1 MPKRLHLRRYRQIIR
16 VFARNGFGIMLEQL
30 GVFNYL
36 KLRRTGRDRSK
47 QDEQAAAGRRTVG
60 ERLRLSCE
68 ELGPTFVKIGQIL
81 STRPDILTPEVSAE
95 LSKLQD
101 AVNPFPFDE
110 VKCVIEQEFGEP
122 LEEVFASIERVP
134 LASAS
139 LSQVHKA
146 ILHTGQEVAVKVQ
159 RPGIRDCIKVDLEI
173 LQDLASFLNLHTKYG
188 EAYDF
193 PAMIEELERT
203 LNNELDFRKEGENA
217 DRFRK
222 NFLPEY
228 RAAVPDIRWIYT
240 TERVLTMSLE
250 SGLRISEIDALKKAG
265 HDLNELG
272 MRLAGCMVR
281 QVLDDGIFH
290 ADPHPGN
297 ILVQD
302 DGTIVFLDLGMV
314 GRLSEAR
321 RQTLSEMFIGIATED
336 AHLVVQAF
344 ADMDAMKQRVNLRKF
359 ESGVARL
366 LDRYMSLPINQ
377 IHIGD
382 LLSEIFSLAY
392 EYKIRIPGEFT
403 LLAKVLITLQ
413 GVIERLDPDLNLLLI
428 MKPAAAKMIRR
439 SYSLERL
446 GRDLRRSGKDYH
458 RLAHDLPGFV
468 LNFFQKM
475 EDDEYHFSLDF
486 KDVDKVQKHFDDI
499 ANRISFSLILL
510 GVSIMIAGIIIG
522 TSMNAAS
529 APELARLNTWM
540 LRAGL
545 AIAGVILA
553 GLVISM
559 FRSRRF

>member
-36 KLRRTGRDRSK
+36 KLRKTGHNRSG
-47 QDEQAAAGRRTVG
+47 QDEQAADGRHTVG

-122 LEEVFASIERVP
+122 LVEVFASIERVP

-173 LQDLASFLNLHTKYG
+173 LQDLASFLNQHTKYG

-217 DRFRK
+217 DRFRQ
-222 NFLPEY
+222 NFLPED

-250 SGLRISEIDALKKAG
+250 SGLRISEIDSLKKAG

-475 EDDEYHFSLDF
+475 EDDEYRFSLDF

-529 APELARLNTWM
+529 APELASLNTWM

-545 AIAGVILA
+545 SIAGIILA